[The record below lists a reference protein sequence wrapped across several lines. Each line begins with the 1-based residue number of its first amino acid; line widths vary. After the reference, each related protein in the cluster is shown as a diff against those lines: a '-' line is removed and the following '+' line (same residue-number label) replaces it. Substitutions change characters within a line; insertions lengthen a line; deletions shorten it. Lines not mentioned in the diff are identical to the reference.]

1 MLRIYCIVMT
11 IISYLFFSS
20 RRRHTRCALVTGVQD
35 VGSSD
40 LMADV
45 GAAREGVFA
54 VTIPEERG
62 SFKRFCELIGPRNVT
77 EFNYRISDAAQA
89 HVFVGMQIADRN
101 ESEKIIRTFEKHGF
115 KTLDLTHDELARVN
129 IRRSEEHTSEL
140 QSLMRNSYAVFC
152 LTKKTN
158 RKN

>member
-77 EFNYRISDAAQA
+77 EFNYSNSDASKA
-89 HVFVGMQIADRN
+89 HVFVGMQINDRD
-101 ESEKIIRTFEKHGF
+101 EPEKIARNFEKHGF
-115 KTLDLTHDELARVN
+115 NTMDLTNDEPAQGHNPHPAGRKSELAD
-129 IRRSEEHTSEL
+129 
-140 QSLMRNSYAVFC
+140 
-152 LTKKTN
+152 
-158 RKN
+158 RKNDSKGQRR